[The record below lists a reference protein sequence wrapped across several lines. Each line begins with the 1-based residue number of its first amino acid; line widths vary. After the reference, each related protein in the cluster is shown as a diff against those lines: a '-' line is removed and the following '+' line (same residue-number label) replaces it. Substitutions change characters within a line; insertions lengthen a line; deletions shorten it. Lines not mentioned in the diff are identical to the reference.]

1 VSDGALP
8 ADVTGRLLV
17 VSGPGG
23 VGKGTVVAE
32 LARRRPDIAVSVSA
46 TTRPPRPGEVDG
58 RHYHFLSDAAFDALV
73 ADGGLLEWA
82 EFNGRRYG
90 TPWTSVGDAVGSGRP
105 VVLEIEIQGAR
116 QVRARH
122 PSAVLVFLDPP
133 STDALLERLR
143 GRGSDDDAAIAAR
156 MEIAGWE
163 LAQAGEFDHRVVND
177 DVGRAADEIARIL
190 DEMPGA

>member
-1 VSDGALP
+1 MSQVAPERLE
-8 ADVTGRLLV
+8 GRLLV

-32 LARRRPDIAVSVSA
+32 LARRRPDVAVSVSA

-58 RHYHFLSDAAFDALV
+58 EHYRFLSEDDFDALI
-73 ADGGLLEWA
+73 AAGGLLEWA

-90 TPWTSVGDAVGSGRP
+90 TPWSSIVEALASGGQ

-122 PSAVLVFLDPP
+122 PEAVLVFLEPP
-133 STDALLERLR
+133 SQEELLARLR
-143 GRGSDDDAAIAAR
+143 GRGSDDEATIARR
-156 MEIAGWE
+156 MEIATWE
-163 LAQAGEFDHRVVND
+163 LAQAGEFDHVVVND
-177 DVGRAADEIARIL
+177 DVGRAADEIGSIL
-190 DEMPGA
+190 DAMPGTD

>member
-1 VSDGALP
+1 VTDAP
-8 ADVTGRLLV
+8 AGDLQGRLLV

-46 TTRPPRPGEVDG
+46 TTRDPRPGEVYG
-58 RHYHFLSDAAFDALV
+58 EHYHFLTDADFDALI
-73 ADGGLLEWA
+73 AEDGLLEWA

-90 TPWTSVGDAVGSGRP
+90 TPGSSVLDALGSGRP

-122 PSAVLVFLDPP
+122 DGAVLVFLQPP
-133 STDALLERLR
+133 SVEELLTRLR
-143 GRGSDDDAAIAAR
+143 GRGSDDDTTIERRMAIA
-156 MEIAGWE
+156 EWE
-163 LAQAGEFDHRVVND
+163 LAQAGEFDHVVVND
-177 DVGRAADEIARIL
+177 DVGRAAGEIASIL
-190 DEMPGA
+190 EAMPGA